1 MKTAVPTARWVVM
14 RSSETVAPTRLFC
27 FPHAGAGPSAYRE
40 WETEL
45 AGTLQVCRVQ
55 LPGREE
61 RVREPAFT
69 NVLRLTEV
77 LADALEPWFDR
88 PFAFFGH
95 SMGALIAF
103 ELTREL
109 RRRRSVLPRHLFVS
123 GRAAPHLPSRTPSIH
138 HLGDAEFRRE
148 LRLLNGTPEQVL
160 QDDELMEFL
169 LPSLRADFSVCETYE
184 HVDDEPLALPITAFG
199 GESDPR
205 ATAEEI
211 RAWSEHTDAR
221 AGIRMF
227 PGDHFYLQSMR
238 PAVISAIVAELS
250 PLLSRGP
257 APEGSGAFAGSRGR

>member
-1 MKTAVPTARWVVM
+1 M
-14 RSSETVAPTRLFC
+14 
-27 FPHAGAGPSAYRE
+27 AGI
-40 WETEL
+40 
-45 AGTLQVCRVQ
+45 LQVCRVQ

-69 NVLRLTEV
+69 NVLRLAKV
-77 LADALEPWFDR
+77 LADVLQPWFDR
-88 PFAFFGH
+88 PFALFGH
-95 SMGALIAF
+95 SMGALISF

-109 RRRRSVLPRHLFVS
+109 RRRSSVLPRHLFVS

-138 HLGDAEFRRE
+138 HLCDVEFRRE

-160 QDDELMEFL
+160 QDDELMKFL

-184 HVDDEPLALPITAFG
+184 HAYEEPLSLPITAFG

-205 ATAEEI
+205 ASAEEI
-211 RAWSEHTDAR
+211 RAWSEHTRAR

-238 PAVISAIVAELS
+238 PAVTSAILAELC
-250 PLLSRGP
+250 PLLNPGTGI
-257 APEGSGAFAGSRGR
+257 EGKDAFAGSRAG